1 MLTKTELGQK
11 VAVEYFGS
19 KILGKIIKVYGQE
32 NPYQRGLFARINI
45 STPHG
50 SVVYSGLSWCRD
62 LTEEELI
69 QLKEYEDDA
78 AAENRLYQFPE
89 DKNIE
94 YT

>member
-11 VAVEYFGS
+11 VVLDYSGS
-19 KILGKIIKVYGQE
+19 KALGKIIKVYGQE
-32 NPYQRGLFARINI
+32 NPYQRGMFAKINI

-50 SVVYSGLSWCRD
+50 SILNGGIAWFREP
-62 LTEEELI
+62 TEEELF

-78 AAENRLYQFPE
+78 LANNRLYQFPE

-94 YT
+94 YA